1 MVCLRSFH
9 PEVHQPPAHALIL
22 FHSLQMTMKRP
33 REQCK
38 IKPQWPATVLTDA
51 EKANRIVRDA
61 LEKKSGGEEVLEEY
75 QKTKTLKHSTRR
87 QLVNI
92 VVSHMTEIHG

>member
-1 MVCLRSFH
+1 MAEFLFYCTNPLFGFVMQNSCYRSKEHLDKALFDSMLFSLKSFH

-38 IKPQWPATVLTDA
+38 IKPQWPATVLT
-51 EKANRIVRDA
+51 
-61 LEKKSGGEEVLEEY
+61 
-75 QKTKTLKHSTRR
+75 
-87 QLVNI
+87 
-92 VVSHMTEIHG
+92 

>member
-1 MVCLRSFH
+1 MFN
-9 PEVHQPPAHALIL
+9 Q
-22 FHSLQMTMKRP
+22 
-33 REQCK
+33 
-38 IKPQWPATVLTDA
+38 
-51 EKANRIVRDA
+51 IVRDE